1 MRWLYFFGL
10 ILANFCSTVLA
21 LYESDVGIVDWH
33 RPLVGVPLTS
43 SLNTAPTFHS
53 IPGRP
58 PTEALL
64 LTATSGNVLT
74 ALRASNG
81 QLAWRFIFASTD
93 HIIHYQQHRDMVVSL
108 SGPGGSTLRTL
119 DCLTGQL
126 VLEKRL
132 HAPHSDHLDP
142 GNFGFG
148 AAIAFI
154 PESVDIFALTNGRT
168 VRRIGADGA
177 VRWVWESPDKSASI
191 VYAKL
196 VTTPSTVY
204 VIGFTKS
211 SAFKTLHVSSLSTS
225 TGQQVASTNTP
236 LSVAVGSSDV
246 LTLSFDAAT
255 LIPRVVWLEAGTIR
269 SVALVPDLTEKP
281 TSVMGSAYTKIFD
294 IGLQN
299 KGYFVALT
307 TNDTGRILK
316 LDVDKLKAIWEFTD
330 SGKSGRHADSL
341 YIGGLDRDG
350 FPYIGRIFWSFVV
363 GKASA
368 HVYAPHLAVGQGL
381 VSGFTFNFDTEAHGI
396 ISHVALHTAYVKEV
410 DLLPYLALT
419 TSTGAIQ
426 LWQGDIV
433 QWTREEGL
441 SRLQVA
447 EMVEL
452 PEQKIMAAHAVDER
466 DTFVE
471 RIRRQLTDAKGLHL
485 YMLNFVKRFVTG
497 PYASTQK
504 RALPTSQKE
513 PTLDSLTRDAF
524 GFRQVI
530 VTANDLGKI
539 YGLDSTSGAILWSRV
554 LGLGWAA
561 QIGGQII
568 PSKLFVVRTIADGG
582 SPEAVLVTQRRA
594 SNGLVDTVLFHVN
607 ALTGEDALGKSPA
620 GEVLQGID
628 LISGPLLE
636 AYQLPG
642 NSKAVI
648 LLDEFRQVYVY
659 PETPTNERA
668 LAKAIGKLNVVLRTG
683 PPGQRQLTGHKFG
696 NADVG
701 RPTAF
706 ATWASSL
713 PAGEE
718 ILSVIPRPSGPVAS
732 LGKVLGNRTT
742 LYKYLNPHLFAV
754 TTASL
759 GSCGVYV
766 IDAAKGSIV
775 YHVSIA
781 TGRGGEG
788 CDLHATLVE
797 NWLVYVYWEEE
808 YQWVGQTKGRRLVS
822 VELYEGSKS
831 DDKTKSSELSS
842 YSNKT
847 LAVTV
852 TEQSYIFPHGITSI
866 ATTSTKYGI
875 STKDIIVANENGQ
888 IQSFPRLLLN
898 PRRTKDKPTAE
909 EQEEWLIQ
917 YDPVLPDDAHRVLS
931 HNYHVANIRHILTA
945 PALLESTSLVFA
957 YGLDLFGTRV
967 APSGPFDMLSETFNK
982 VQLVF
987 TICGLAAAIM
997 ATRPMV
1003 RRKRLRERWYQ

>member
-1 MRWLYFFGL
+1 MRWLHFFGL
-10 ILANFCSTVLA
+10 TFCSTVLA
-21 LYESDVGIVDWH
+21 LYESDVGVVDWH

-53 IPGRP
+53 TPGRP

-64 LTATSGNVLT
+64 LTATSSNVLA

-81 QLAWRFIFASTD
+81 ELAWRFIFAPTD
-93 HIIHYQQHRDMVVSL
+93 HIIHYQQHRDIVVSL
-108 SGPGGSTLRTL
+108 SGPGGSTLRTF

-126 VLEKRL
+126 ILEKRL
-132 HAPHSDHLDP
+132 HAPHTDHLESDDVGP
-142 GNFGFG
+142 G

-154 PESVDIFALTNGRT
+154 PESDDVFALTNGRT

-177 VRWVWESPDKSASI
+177 VRWAWESADKSASV
-191 VYAKL
+191 VYVKL

-204 VIGFTKS
+204 VISLTKS
-211 SAFKTLHVSSLSTS
+211 SASKTLYISSLSTS
-225 TGQQVASTNTP
+225 TGELVASTSVP
-236 LSVAVGSSDV
+236 LSVAAGPSDV
-246 LTLSFDAAT
+246 LALSSDAAT
-255 LIPRVVWLEAGTIR
+255 LIPRVVWLEAGTIL
-269 SVALVPDLTEKP
+269 SVALVPDLTEKH
-281 TSVMGSAYTKIFD
+281 TSVMGSAYTRIVD
-294 IGLQN
+294 IGLQS
-299 KGYFVALT
+299 KGHFVALT

-316 LDVDKLKAIWEFTD
+316 LDVDKLKVIWEFTD

-350 FPYIGRIFWSFVV
+350 FPYIGRVFWSFVAR
-363 GKASA
+363 KASA
-368 HVYAPHLAVGQGL
+368 HVYAPHLAAGQGL

-419 TSTGAIQ
+419 TSTGAVQ

-452 PEQKIMAAHAVDER
+452 PEQKTTAAHTVDER

-471 RIRRQLTDAKGLHL
+471 RISRQLTDAKGLHH
-485 YMLNFVKRFVTG
+485 YMLNFVKRFVAG
-497 PYASTQK
+497 PNASTQK
-504 RALPTSQKE
+504 EIAF
-513 PTLDSLTRDAF
+513 DSLTRDAF

-530 VTANDLGKI
+530 VTANDLGKV

-561 QIGGQII
+561 QIGGQVI

-582 SPEAVLVTQRRA
+582 SPEAVLVAQRRA

-607 ALTGEDALGKSPA
+607 ALTGEDVLGKSPA
-620 GEVLQGID
+620 DEVLQGVD

-642 NSKAVI
+642 NHKAVI

-659 PETPTNERA
+659 PETPANERA

-683 PPGQRQLTGHKFG
+683 LPGQRQLTGHQFS

-742 LYKYLNPHLFAV
+742 LYKYLNPHLIAV
-754 TTASL
+754 TTASPDT
-759 GSCGVYV
+759 CGVYV
-766 IDAAKGSIV
+766 VDAAKGSIV

-781 TGRGGEG
+781 AKQGR
-788 CDLHATLVE
+788 CDLHATFVE
-797 NWLVYVYWEEE
+797 NWSTSG
-808 YQWVGQTKGRRLVS
+808 VGQTKGRRLVS
-822 VELYEGSKS
+822 VELYEGSEP
-831 DDKTKSSELSS
+831 DDKTRRCFG
-842 YSNKT
+842 
-847 LAVTV
+847 TV
-852 TEQSYIFPHGITSI
+852 VLFEQNPG
-866 ATTSTKYGI
+866 
-875 STKDIIVANENGQ
+875 VANENGQ
-888 IQSFPRLLLN
+888 IQSFPRLFLN

-909 EQEEWLIQ
+909 EQEEWLVQ

-945 PALLESTSLVFA
+945 PALLESTSLVLHMGSTF
-957 YGLDLFGTRV
+957 FGTRV
-967 APSGPFDMLSETFNK
+967 APVGETFNK
-982 VQLVF
+982 AQLVF

>member
-10 ILANFCSTVLA
+10 TLCSAVLA
-21 LYESDVGIVDWH
+21 LYESDVGVVDWH

-43 SLNTAPTFHS
+43 SLNTAPAFHS

-64 LTATSGNVLT
+64 LTATSSNVLA
-74 ALRASNG
+74 ALRASTG
-81 QLAWRFIFASTD
+81 ELAWRFIFTPTD
-93 HIIHYQQHRDMVVSL
+93 HIVHYRQHRDMVVSL

-126 VLEKRL
+126 ILEKRL
-132 HAPHSDHLDP
+132 HAPLSDHFESDDVGL
-142 GNFGFG
+142 G

-154 PESVDIFALTNGRT
+154 PESDDIFALTNGRT
-168 VRRIGADGA
+168 VWRIGADGA
-177 VRWVWESPDKSASI
+177 VRWAWESADKSASA
-191 VYAKL
+191 VYVKL

-204 VIGFTKS
+204 VISFTKS
-211 SAFKTLHVSSLSTS
+211 SASKTLHISSLSTS
-225 TGQQVASTNTP
+225 TGELVASTNVP
-236 LSVAVGSSDV
+236 LSVATGPSDVLALSSDV
-246 LTLSFDAAT
+246 AT
-255 LIPRVVWLEAGTIR
+255 LIPRVVWLEAGTIH
-269 SVALVPDLTEKP
+269 SIALVPDLTEKP
-281 TSVMGSAYTKIFD
+281 TSVMGSAYTRIVD
-294 IGLQN
+294 VGLQS
-299 KGYFVALT
+299 KGHFVALT
-307 TNDTGRILK
+307 TNDTGRVLK
-316 LDVDKLKAIWEFTD
+316 LDVDKLKVIWEFTD

-350 FPYIGRIFWSFVV
+350 SPYIGRVFWSFVV

-368 HVYAPHLAVGQGL
+368 HVYAPHLAAGQGL

-419 TSTGAIQ
+419 TSTGTVQ

-452 PEQKIMAAHAVDER
+452 PEQKITAAHTIDER

-471 RIRRQLTDAKGLHL
+471 RLTRQLTDAKELHL
-485 YMLNFVKRFVTG
+485 YVLNFVKRVVAG
-497 PYASTQK
+497 PNASTQK
-504 RALPTSQKE
+504 EIAF
-513 PTLDSLTRDAF
+513 DSLTRDAF

-561 QIGGQII
+561 QIGGQVI

-582 SPEAVLVTQRRA
+582 SPEAVLVAQRRA
-594 SNGLVDTVLFHVN
+594 SNGLVDTVLFHIN

-620 GEVLQGID
+620 GEVLQGVD

-642 NSKAVI
+642 NHKAVI

-659 PETPTNERA
+659 PETPANEKA

-683 PPGQRQLTGHKFG
+683 LPGQRQLTGHQVA
-696 NADVG
+696 NADIG

-742 LYKYLNPHLFAV
+742 LYKYLNPHLIAV
-754 TTASL
+754 TTASPDT
-759 GSCGVYV
+759 CGMYV
-766 IDAAKGSIV
+766 MDAAKGSIV

-781 TGRGGEG
+781 AKQGR
-788 CDLHATLVE
+788 CDLHATFVE

-822 VELYEGSKS
+822 VELYEGSKP
-831 DDKTKSSELSS
+831 DDKTRSLELSS

-847 LAVTV
+847 LAVTAI
-852 TEQSYIFPHGITSI
+852 EQSYIFPHAITSI
-866 ATTSTKYGI
+866 TTTSTKYGI

-888 IQSFPRLLLN
+888 IQSFPRLFLN

-909 EQEEWLIQ
+909 EQEEWLVQ

-967 APSGPFDMLSETFNK
+967 APSGPFDVLSETFNK
-982 VQLVF
+982 VQLAF

-1003 RRKRLRERWYQ
+1003 RRKRLREKWYQ